1 LDEHPVKKK
10 NEAWEWIKALAIAI
24 ILAFLIR
31 SFLFA
36 PFVVDGTSMMPNL
49 HDHERLIVT
58 KLIYYLEQPQHS
70 EIIVFHA
77 TKDRD
82 YIKRVIA
89 VGGEKVQVKNDTL
102 YINDK
107 PTEEPYL
114 KEYREQAH
122 QVGVPL
128 TDNFGP
134 LVVPKNELFVMGDNR
149 RNSRDSRAIGTI
161 SLDRV
166 VGRADVIFWPL
177 SQFRFPNK
185 SVK

>member
-1 LDEHPVKKK
+1 MKKK

-107 PTEEPYL
+107 PTDEPYL

-122 QVGVPL
+122 QEGVPL